1 MREYTRFEVTE
12 GMYAEVQKVFGT
24 MEDALA
30 YIDERYG
37 ADNVVDQLVQINAS
51 NEDDESETFCYLEI
65 YDMLTEQ

>member
-37 ADNVVDQLVQINAS
+37 ADNAVDQLVQIDAS
-51 NEDDESETFCYLEI
+51 NEDDESETFGYLEI
-65 YDMLTEQ
+65 YNILTEQ